1 MDTTLRDICLK
12 ATYKAARRNGLLNT
26 TVTGRIKVSFN
37 IPALSVWPKIIITI
51 TITIIKIICTFLSH
65 QKVVSLRI
73 VAMARDGTLK
83 PTLSQAVQ

>member
-51 TITIIKIICTFLSH
+51 TIIKIICTFLSH

-83 PTLSQAVQ
+83 TTLSQAVQ